1 MFSSPAFSGISHR
14 LKIIIINSRYL
25 LFKQNKL
32 VYLIPHWL
40 LQLSTICVLY
50 ESRCEKDSRSVVPNS
65 LQPHGLQ
72 AGSSVHGAPLVKICL
87 QCGRPGF
94 DPWVAK
100 ISWRKEWLP
109 TLAFWPG
116 EFHRLYCVTHED
128 AKSWT
133 WLSLH
138 YASLLSIGFLRQEHR
153 SGLPFPSPGH
163 LPSLGI
169 KPRSSV
175 LQAGSLPFE
184 LPGKPTCMC

>member
-1 MFSSPAFSGISHR
+1 MFSSPAFSGINHR

-25 LFKQNKL
+25 LFKQNNL
-32 VYLIPHWL
+32 LYLIPHRL

-50 ESRCEKDSRSVVPNS
+50 ESRCENDSRSVGPNS

-94 DPWVAK
+94 DLWVSK

-109 TLAFWPG
+109 TLVFWPG
-116 EFHRLYCVTHED
+116 EFHRLYCIAHGV

-163 LPSLGI
+163 LRSLGI

-184 LPGKPTCMC
+184 LPGKPIRIC